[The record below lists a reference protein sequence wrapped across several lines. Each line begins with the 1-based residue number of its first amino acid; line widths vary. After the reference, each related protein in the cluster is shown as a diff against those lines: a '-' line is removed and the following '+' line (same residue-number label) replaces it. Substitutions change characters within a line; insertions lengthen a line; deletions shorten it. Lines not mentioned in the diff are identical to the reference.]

1 MAVDERRR
9 SELFRAASEAFGE
22 EPAATMFE
30 LLPPAGVDVAT
41 KDDIDQ
47 LGQRLDGRIARLG
60 QRLDG
65 RIDGLEQRIDGL
77 GQRVDG
83 LEQRL
88 DARIDGLEQRLD
100 GRIDGLEQ
108 RVDDRFEAQNR
119 ELDARFAAVD
129 ARLDRLRDE
138 VVATFR
144 GELVAAVSG
153 QTRAIIV
160 AVATAMFGLGGLAL
174 SLAQLF

>member
-1 MAVDERRR
+1 MAIDERRR
-9 SELFRAASEAFGE
+9 SELFRAASEVFGE

-41 KDDIDQ
+41 KDDI
-47 LGQRLDGRIARLG
+47 ARLET
-60 QRLDG
+60 RLDG
-65 RIDGLEQRIDGL
+65 RIDGLEQRID
-77 GQRVDG
+77 
-83 LEQRL
+83 
-88 DARIDGLEQRLD
+88 
-100 GRIDGLEQ
+100 
-108 RVDDRFEAQNR
+108 DRFEAQRR
-119 ELDARFAAVD
+119 EMDARFDAFD

-160 AVATAMFGLGGLAL
+160 AVATAMFGLSGLAL
-174 SLAQLF
+174 SLAQLS

>member
-9 SELFRAASEAFGE
+9 SELFRAASEALGE

-41 KDDIDQ
+41 KDDIA
-47 LGQRLDGRIARLG
+47 RI
-60 QRLDG
+60 
-65 RIDGLEQRIDGL
+65 
-77 GQRVDG
+77 
-83 LEQRL
+83 EQRL

-108 RVDDRFEAQNR
+108 RMDDRFEAQRR
-119 ELDARFAAVD
+119 EMDARFAALD